1 METKLLSVLLVDDDE
16 DEFILLKSM
25 FAQLPGSR
33 QGGGYTLSWASTLEE
48 ATRACQNQTFDL
60 YLLDY
65 FLGRHTGLDVMHA
78 LQNQGC
84 NAPYILLTGQGSYEI
99 DVQAMQRGA
108 ADYLLK
114 DQLTEYVLERSIRYS
129 LERKNIHDELELR
142 VQERTQA
149 LLKAN
154 EHLRESEERF
164 RRLTETT
171 SAAIFI
177 VQDKIIRYTNP
188 AARFITGYPP
198 EALLGMEL
206 WRIAHP
212 AYQYLLQ
219 TDQLGSQWAAYLPS
233 RYEIKIINRAG
244 EERWLDVTAGSV
256 DYDGHPAWLLTAFDI
271 TERDLAERELQKA
284 KDELEVRVQMRT
296 SEAVR
301 RAEELDGLHRATS
314 ALLSTLDLDMLLK
327 QILLAAQSAIP
338 AAEKGLLFLIESPSE
353 SESGDSLIE
362 NFILPDGAST
372 EQPLF
377 GVLPGSDLPA
387 IGLRAWLGYENDI
400 APDVQDLHCVFVDR
414 VMTERTPLRIDDLHA
429 EHDVNGQHLC
439 PLGPAGSLVAAPL
452 LIEDAVLGVL
462 GLVSSRT
469 NAFNAADE
477 DLLVS
482 FAITTTAAL
491 QNALLYA
498 EVLKLASGDPVTGKY
513 NRRAFFEL
521 GRHIIEQTTAQG
533 SPLAAIMIDLD
544 NFKIINDTYGHPVG
558 DEVLH
563 ELSLRFRAI
572 FREQDLF
579 GRYGG
584 DEFALLLPG
593 ASQEVA
599 AAIGQRIL
607 EAARHDPILT
617 SRGLVQASL
626 SVGIAHAEHNHIH
639 IVLSDLLRNADRA
652 LYKAKRLG
660 KNRLHVWQ
668 SGSEYP

>member
-16 DEFILLKSM
+16 DEYVLLKSM

-33 QGGGYTLSWASTLEE
+33 QGGGYALSWASSLEE
-48 ATRACQNQTFDL
+48 ATLACQSQTFDL
-60 YLLDY
+60 FLLDY
-65 FLGRHTGLDVMHA
+65 FLGKHTGLDVMHA
-78 LQNQGC
+78 LQEQGC
-84 NAPYILLTGQGSYEI
+84 TAPYILLTGQGSYEI

-114 DQLTEYVLERSIRYS
+114 DQLNEYVLERSIRYS
-129 LERKNIHDELELR
+129 LERQNIHDELELR

-149 LLKAN
+149 LSKAN

-177 VQDKIIRYTNP
+177 VQEKIIRYTNP

-198 EALLGMEL
+198 EALVGMEL

-212 AYQYLLQ
+212 AYQYLLKN
-219 TDQLGSQWAAYLPS
+219 DQLGSQWAAYLPS
-233 RYEIKIINRAG
+233 RYEIKILNRAG

-256 DYDGHPAWLLTAFDI
+256 DYDGRPAWLLTAFDI

-284 KDELEVRVQMRT
+284 KDELEVRVRERT
-296 SEAVR
+296 AEATR

-314 ALLSTLDLDMLLK
+314 ALLSTLDLDMLFK

-338 AAEKGLLFLIESPSE
+338 AAEKGLLFLIESPGKSSE
-353 SESGDSLIE
+353 TGDSLIE
-362 NFILPDGAST
+362 NFILPEGVEA

-377 GVLPGSDLPA
+377 GVFSGSDLPA
-387 IGLRAWLGYENDI
+387 IGLRASLGYENEDS
-400 APDVQDLHCVFVDR
+400 PDLQDLHCVFVDR
-414 VMTERTPLRIDDLHA
+414 VMTERTPMRIDDLQA
-429 EHDVNGQHLC
+429 VYDENEQHHNC
-439 PLGPAGSLVAAPL
+439 PLGHTGSLVAAPL
-452 LIEDAVLGVL
+452 LMDGAVLGVL
-462 GLVSSRT
+462 GLISPNT
-469 NAFNAADE
+469 HAFNSADE
-477 DLLVS
+477 LLLVS

-498 EVLKLASGDPVTGKY
+498 EVLKLASGDPLTGKY

-521 GRHIIEQTTAQG
+521 GRHLIEKTTAQG

-544 NFKIINDTYGHPVG
+544 NFKLINDTYGHPVG

-563 ELSLRFRAI
+563 ELSHRFRAI
-572 FREQDLF
+572 FREEDLF

-607 EAARHDPILT
+607 ESARHDPIPT

-626 SVGIAHAEHNHIH
+626 SVGIAYAEHDHTNV
-639 IVLSDLLRNADRA
+639 VLSDLLRDADRA

-660 KNRLHVWQ
+660 KNRLYIW
-668 SGSEYP
+668 